1 MCQIWLPCYKNGISV
16 FFFPVFSCRC
26 QLLFFDLAEDLI
38 GRNDTVFNYGV
49 KEQTLNETED
59 IKVLYTLFTITH
71 THTHTTSM
79 HAQYETTQHR
89 PFLSCQLANV
99 YFQKFVYP
107 SKRRTVTHLYVRL
120 CTNVRTP
127 WEDWRKVV
135 IAEFVWMTV
144 NMKHLRITLRNA
156 VKSRLRSRTLVR
168 EQREIYQ
175 AAHS

>member
-1 MCQIWLPCYKNGISV
+1 M
-16 FFFPVFSCRC
+16 FSCRC

-71 THTHTTSM
+71 THTTSM

-89 PFLSCQLANV
+89 PFLSGQLANV

-127 WEDWRKVV
+127 
-135 IAEFVWMTV
+135 
-144 NMKHLRITLRNA
+144 
-156 VKSRLRSRTLVR
+156 
-168 EQREIYQ
+168 
-175 AAHS
+175 